1 MLVFSRSTNGG
12 CLENIRHFS
21 CASHH
26 LNSVV
31 RTDAPAG
38 RRPHCGSWRLERL
51 EDVRRERLQRA
62 NDKVGE
68 ISDVIINSQ
77 GRVKGA
83 VVEVGGF
90 LGMGTHYVLIAMDSL
105 KFANKAGK
113 TTGQTSET
121 KKEWYPDRAVLNV
134 TKEQLKAMP
143 EFKY

>member
-1 MLVFSRSTNGG
+1 MSGVNVYN
-12 CLENIRHFS
+12 E
-21 CASHH
+21 
-26 LNSVV
+26 
-31 RTDAPAG
+31 
-38 RRPHCGSWRLERL
+38 
-51 EDVRRERLQRA
+51 A

-68 ISDVIINSQ
+68 IADVIINSQ

-105 KFANKAGK
+105 KFANKTGK
-113 TTGQTSET
+113 TTTGQ
-121 KKEWYPDRAVLNV
+121 WYPDRAVLNV

>member
-1 MLVFSRSTNGG
+1 M
-12 CLENIRHFS
+12 
-21 CASHH
+21 
-26 LNSVV
+26 
-31 RTDAPAG
+31 
-38 RRPHCGSWRLERL
+38 ERL

-68 ISDVIINSQ
+68 IADVIINSQ

-113 TTGQTSET
+113 TTTGQTSET
-121 KKEWYPDRAVLNV
+121 KKE
-134 TKEQLKAMP
+134 
-143 EFKY
+143 